1 MNSDPSNDSIRDPL
15 GSVTTFTYDAEG
27 GMTCVGR
34 ETSTFFYDAT
44 GAPVEGPRAVH
55 AEPLPARTPGQAR
68 LTRTFEFR
76 LTGTETQEQCVP
88 LAAARGPAAC
98 FLTTTAV
105 RAYLTRTADPA
116 AASSAIGGVE
126 VAAELGAGGIVCRAS
141 LSDFGP
147 GDLVVVQVDVA
158 LFDRAT
164 PAGLSG
170 R

>member
-1 MNSDPSNDSIRDPL
+1 MSSDPSHDSYRDPL
-15 GSVTTFTYDAEG
+15 GSVTTFTYDGES

-34 ETSTFFYDAT
+34 ETSTFYYDAT
-44 GAPVEGPRAVH
+44 GASVEGPRAVH
-55 AEPLPARTPGQAR
+55 AEPPPARTPAQPR

-105 RAYLTRTADPA
+105 RATLTRTADPA
-116 AASSAIGGVE
+116 AGSSAIGGEE
-126 VAAELGAGGIVCRAS
+126 VTAELGAGGIVCRAG

-158 LFDRAT
+158 LFDR
-164 PAGLSG
+164 GES

>member
-1 MNSDPSNDSIRDPL
+1 MPI
-15 GSVTTFTYDAEG
+15 
-27 GMTCVGR
+27 
-34 ETSTFFYDAT
+34 
-44 GAPVEGPRAVH
+44 H
-55 AEPLPARTPGQAR
+55 AEPPSARTPAEPR
-68 LTRTFEFR
+68 LTHTFEFR
-76 LTGTETQEQCVP
+76 LTGAETQEQCVP
-88 LAAARGPAAC
+88 LAAALEPAAC
-98 FLTTTAV
+98 CLATTAV

-116 AASSAIGGVE
+116 AASSLIGGVE
-126 VAAELGAGGIVCRAS
+126 VAAELHAGSIVCRAG

>member
-1 MNSDPSNDSIRDPL
+1 M
-15 GSVTTFTYDAEG
+15 
-27 GMTCVGR
+27 
-34 ETSTFFYDAT
+34 
-44 GAPVEGPRAVH
+44 
-55 AEPLPARTPGQAR
+55 
-68 LTRTFEFR
+68 
-76 LTGTETQEQCVP
+76 P
-88 LAAARGPAAC
+88 LAAALGPAAC
-98 FLTTTAV
+98 FLATTAV

-126 VAAELGAGGIVCRAS
+126 VVAELGAGGIVCRAG